1 MRVNDP
7 TNLDAAK
14 VDAVANNAVENDAA
28 SLTVEG
34 NVTTLEAEE
43 CAKEDGVGNRSNLMW
58 ASTIITH
65 KKYKKIAKPV
75 HYLPQPP

>member
-1 MRVNDP
+1 MKDNNP

-14 VDAVANNAVENDAA
+14 VDDVAINDVENDAA
-28 SLTVEG
+28 SLAAEG

-43 CAKEDGVGNRSNLMW
+43 CAKEDGVGNRSNSMW